1 MVSRMSLAFQ
11 RLSLRVAQL
20 SLQTLEMSMAAGV
33 TIAARAPLLYP
44 GARTP
49 SDAAEAQRM
58 VLEKVEATFESN
70 MAASL
75 AMMNLWT
82 RMAVGGVQG
91 PTALAHALADVA
103 SAAAHPVRT
112 RVRANARRLVR
123 R

>member
-1 MVSRMSLAFQ
+1 MSLAFQ

-33 TIAARAPLLYP
+33 TIAARAPLLYS
-44 GARTP
+44 GARTA

-58 VLEKVEATFESN
+58 VFEKVEATIESN
-70 MAASL
+70 VAASM
-75 AMMNLWT
+75 AMMTLWT
-82 RMAVGGVQG
+82 RMAVGGVRG
-91 PTALAHALADVA
+91 PTALAHGLADVA
-103 SAAAHPVRT
+103 SAAALPVRK

>member
-1 MVSRMSLAFQ
+1 MSLSFQ

-20 SLQTLEMSMAAGV
+20 SLQGLEMSVAAGV
-33 TIAARAPLLYP
+33 TIAARAPLLYS
-44 GARTP
+44 GARNA

-58 VLEKVEATFESN
+58 VLEKVEATIESH
-70 MAASL
+70 MAASM
-75 AMMNLWT
+75 AMMSLWT